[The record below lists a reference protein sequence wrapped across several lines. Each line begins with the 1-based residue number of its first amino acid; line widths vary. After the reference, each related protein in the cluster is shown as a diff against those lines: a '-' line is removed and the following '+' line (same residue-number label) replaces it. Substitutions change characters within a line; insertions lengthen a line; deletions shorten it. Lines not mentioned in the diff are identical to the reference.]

1 MYRDFLFLDY
11 MDAMEMVPGGDFTP
25 EKGTHK
31 LDKFKDHLVSHSPLG
46 ERDQA
51 YFEKMK
57 KAWSWAT
64 KMFSPQKVVE
74 MLHTEYGHEKTHAYQ
89 ILRDSYALWG
99 DAYELDKK
107 GAAKVLVESAY
118 VALQIAV
125 RDKNGELILKAVKE
139 LRELQQID
147 KVESAI
153 SPEMAMPAGTR
164 VYVFNGA
171 VNIGQNGGTGSENIV
186 EDGTVELQ

>member
-1 MYRDFLFLDY
+1 MDGMDLMPQGDY
-11 MDAMEMVPGGDFTP
+11 TP

-31 LDKFKDHLVSHSPLG
+31 LDKFKDHLIAHSPLG
-46 ERDQA
+46 PRDQA

-99 DAYELDKK
+99 DAYELDKR
-107 GAAKVLVESAY
+107 GASKVLVESAY

-125 RDKNGELILKAVKE
+125 RDKNGDLILKAVKE

-164 VYVFNGA
+164 VYVFNGP
-171 VNIGQNGGTGSENIV
+171 VNVGENGGTGSENVV

>member
-1 MYRDFLFLDY
+1 MPQGDY
-11 MDAMEMVPGGDFTP
+11 TP

-31 LDKFKDHLVSHSPLG
+31 LDKFKDHLIAHSPLG
-46 ERDQA
+46 LRDQA

-125 RDKNGELILKAVKE
+125 RDKNGDLILKAVKE

-171 VNIGQNGGTGSENIV
+171 VNVGQQPESGKEV
-186 EDGTVELQ
+186 VDGTVELQ

>member
-1 MYRDFLFLDY
+1 
-11 MDAMEMVPGGDFTP
+11 MDRLEISPSSELKP
-25 EKGTHK
+25 EKGTHRM
-31 LDKFKDHLVSHSPLG
+31 DKFKDHLIAKTPLG
-46 ERDQA
+46 PRDQD

-99 DAYELDKK
+99 DAYELDKR

-125 RDKNGELILKAVKE
+125 REKNGELILKAVKE

-153 SPEMAMPAGTR
+153 PPEAAMPAGTR
-164 VYVFNGA
+164 VYVFNA
-171 VNIGQNGGTGSENIV
+171 PVNVGEQQAGKEV
-186 EDGTVELQ
+186 EDGSFSFE

>member
-1 MYRDFLFLDY
+1 MEGMEIVPADDFK
-11 MDAMEMVPGGDFTP
+11 P
-25 EKGTHK
+25 EKGNHRM
-31 LDKFKDHLVSHSPLG
+31 DKFKDHLVAQKPLPP
-46 ERDQA
+46 RDQE

-74 MLHTEYGHEKTHAYQ
+74 MLHNEYGHEKTHAYQ

-99 DAYELDKK
+99 DAYELDKR
-107 GAAKVLVESAY
+107 GASKVLVESAY

-125 RDKNGELILKAVKE
+125 RDKNGDLILKAVKE

-153 SPEMAMPAGTR
+153 SPDMAMPPGTR
-164 VYVFNGA
+164 VYVFNGP
-171 VNIGQNGGTGSENIV
+171 VNVGQNEGSGSGKEV

>member
-1 MYRDFLFLDY
+1 MPPGDFL
-11 MDAMEMVPGGDFTP
+11 P
-25 EKGTHK
+25 EKGKHK
-31 LDKFKDHLVSHSPLG
+31 LDKFKDHLVAQVPLSA
-46 ERDQA
+46 RDQE

-74 MLHTEYGHEKTHAYQ
+74 MLHNEYGHEKTHAYQ

-99 DAYELDKK
+99 DAYDLDKK

-147 KVESAI
+147 KLETAI
-153 SPEMAMPAGTR
+153 SPEQAMPPGTR
-164 VYVFNGA
+164 VYVFTA
-171 VNIGQNGGTGSENIV
+171 PTQNEGTGSGKEV
-186 EDGTVELQ
+186 EDGEYSVE